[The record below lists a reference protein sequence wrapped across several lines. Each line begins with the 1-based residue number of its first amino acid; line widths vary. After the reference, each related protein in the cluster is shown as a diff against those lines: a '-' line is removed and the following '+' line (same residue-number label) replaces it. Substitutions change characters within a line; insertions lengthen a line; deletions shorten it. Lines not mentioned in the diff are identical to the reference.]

1 MLLELALLSHKDLS
15 MAQKKSLLRY
25 ARIVGFIRMYTEVQ
39 RVESE
44 SSLQVILIFSMNQI

>member
-44 SSLQVILIFSMNQI
+44 SSLQVILIFSMN